1 MKQELIWKRTHT
13 CGELTF
19 ENEGK
24 TVVLNGWVHNWR
36 NHGGIIFIDLR
47 DRFGI
52 TQVVF
57 SPESEEKTTN
67 EAVKLRHEYVVSIT
81 GVVRRRPDNM
91 VNPKMVTGSIEVYAS
106 KLMILNTAQTPP
118 LHINDPDASESEELR
133 YRYRYLDLRRPGLQ
147 YNIIFRH
154 QVVAEVRKYLWNKGF
169 TEIETPV
176 LMKSTPEGARD
187 FLVPSRINKG
197 KFYALPQSPQTYKQ
211 ILMIAG
217 FERYFQIAR
226 CFRDEDLR
234 ADRQPEFTQI
244 DAELSFIDENDI
256 YSIFEEMIKIVFK
269 NCLDLEIKT
278 PFTRMSFKE
287 AFKTYGTDKPD
298 LRFGLP
304 IHDVTGI
311 FKTTEFKVFK
321 SVISENGN
329 IAAIAA
335 TGLADL
341 TRKNIDS
348 LTSFVSIFGA
358 KGLVW
363 LRLTENGVEGPAAKF
378 LSKTEMDS
386 LIEKTEAQKGDMIF
400 IIAAAEKICF
410 TSLGQL
416 RLELSRMRQLT
427 LKDDYKFLW
436 INEFPMFEYS
446 EQEQKYVAVHHPF
459 TSPVQEDIPLLETG
473 DFHKVR
479 SRAYDLVLNGFELGG
494 GSIRIHQKELQQSVF
509 KLLGISQKEAER
521 KFSFLLNALTYG
533 APPHGG
539 IAFGLDRIVMLM
551 LGLESIRDTI
561 AFPKTTAG
569 ISLMDNAPD
578 IVSETQINELGI
590 EIKKEYLRDG
600 EKEKI

>member
-1 MKQELIWKRTHT
+1 
-13 CGELTF
+13 
-19 ENEGK
+19 
-24 TVVLNGWVHNWR
+24 
-36 NHGGIIFIDLR
+36 
-47 DRFGI
+47 
-52 TQVVF
+52 
-57 SPESEEKTTN
+57 
-67 EAVKLRHEYVVSIT
+67 
-81 GVVRRRPDNM
+81 
-91 VNPKMVTGSIEVYAS
+91 
-106 KLMILNTAQTPP
+106 
-118 LHINDPDASESEELR
+118 
-133 YRYRYLDLRRPGLQ
+133 
-147 YNIIFRH
+147 
-154 QVVAEVRKYLWNKGF
+154 
-169 TEIETPV
+169 
-176 LMKSTPEGARD
+176 
-187 FLVPSRINKG
+187 
-197 KFYALPQSPQTYKQ
+197 
-211 ILMIAG
+211 
-217 FERYFQIAR
+217 
-226 CFRDEDLR
+226 
-234 ADRQPEFTQI
+234 
-244 DAELSFIDENDI
+244 
-256 YSIFEEMIKIVFK
+256 
-269 NCLDLEIKT
+269 
-278 PFTRMSFKE
+278 
-287 AFKTYGTDKPD
+287 
-298 LRFGLP
+298 
-304 IHDVTGI
+304 
-311 FKTTEFKVFK
+311 
-321 SVISENGN
+321 
-329 IAAIAA
+329 
-335 TGLADL
+335 
-341 TRKNIDS
+341 
-348 LTSFVSIFGA
+348 
-358 KGLVW
+358 
-363 LRLTENGVEGPAAKF
+363 
-378 LSKTEMDS
+378 MDT

-400 IIAAAEKICF
+400 IIAAAEKTCF

-416 RLELSRMRQLT
+416 RLELSRMRQLA

>member
-13 CGELTF
+13 CGELTA
-19 ENEGK
+19 ENEGN

-47 DRFGI
+47 DRAGI

-57 SPESEEKTTN
+57 SPESEENATDD
-67 EAVKLRHEYVVSIT
+67 AVKLRHEYVVSIT

-91 VNPKMVTGSIEVYAS
+91 VNPKMATGSIEVYAS

-154 QVVAEVRKYLWNKGF
+154 KVVAEVRKYLWNKGF
-169 TEIETPV
+169 TEIETPI

-256 YSIFEEMIKIVFK
+256 YSIFEDMIKIVFK
-269 NCLDLEIKT
+269 KCLDLEIKT
-278 PFTRMSFKE
+278 PFPRMSFKN
-287 AFKTYGTDKPD
+287 AFRTYGTDKPD

-304 IHDVTGI
+304 IHDVTDI

-321 SVISENGN
+321 SIIGENGN

-335 TGLADL
+335 TGFADL
-341 TRKNIDS
+341 TRKNIDK

-363 LRLTENGVEGPAAKF
+363 LRLAENGVEGPAVKF
-378 LSKTEMDS
+378 LSKTEMDT

-400 IIAAAEKICF
+400 IIAAAEKTCF

-416 RLELSRMRQLT
+416 RLELGRMRQLT
-427 LKDDYKFLW
+427 SNDDYKFLW
-436 INEFPMFEYS
+436 INEFPMFEFS
-446 EQEQKYVAVHHPF
+446 EQEQKYAAVHHPF

-578 IVSETQINELGI
+578 TVSETQINELGI
-590 EIKKEYLRDG
+590 EIKKEYLKDG

>member
-1 MKQELIWKRTHT
+1 MQQNFNWKRTHT
-13 CGELTF
+13 CGELTVSNNG
-19 ENEGK
+19 E
-24 TVVLNGWVHNWR
+24 TVILNGWVHNWR
-36 NHGGIIFIDLR
+36 NHGGIIFIDIR

-57 SPESEEKTTN
+57 SPESEEKIAD
-67 EAVKLRHEYVVSIT
+67 EAVKLRHEYVISIT
-81 GVVRRRPDNM
+81 GIVRKRPEDMINS
-91 VNPKMVTGSIEVYAS
+91 KMVTGGIEVYAS
-106 KLMILNTAQTPP
+106 KLQILNTALTPP

-133 YRYRYLDLRRPGLQ
+133 YRYRYLDLRRPHLQ
-147 YNIIFRH
+147 HNIIFRH
-154 QVVAEVRKYLWNKGF
+154 KVTSEVRKYLWSKGF

-187 FLVPSRINKG
+187 FLVPSRLNKG

-217 FERYFQIAR
+217 FEKYFQIAR

-256 YSIFEEMIKIVFK
+256 YSIFEEMVKTVFK
-269 NCLDLEIKT
+269 NCLDKEIQT
-278 PFTRMSFKE
+278 PFLRMSFRD
-287 AFKTYGTDKPD
+287 AFRTYGSDKPD

-304 IHDVTGI
+304 ICDITDI
-311 FKTTEFKVFK
+311 FKSTEFKVFN
-321 SVISENGN
+321 SIINENGK

-335 TGLADL
+335 TGFADL
-341 TRKNIDS
+341 SRKNIDS
-348 LTSFVSIFGA
+348 LTSYVSNYGA

-363 LRLTENGVEGPAAKF
+363 IRLTENGIEGPAVKF
-378 LSKTEMDS
+378 ISQTEQKS
-386 LIEKTEAQKGDMIF
+386 LIEKTGAQKGDMLF
-400 IIAAAEKICF
+400 IIAAQEKICF

-416 RLELSRMRQLT
+416 RLQLGKMRNLAS
-427 LKDDYKFLW
+427 KDDFKFLW
-436 INEFPMFEYS
+436 VNEFPMFEYS

-459 TSPVQEDIPLLETG
+459 TSPVLEDIPLLETEN
-473 DFHKVR
+473 FYKVR

-509 KLLGISQKEAER
+509 KLLGISPQEAER
-521 KFSFLLNALTYG
+521 KFSFLLKALTYG

-561 AFPKTTAG
+561 VFPKTTAG

-578 IVSETQINELGI
+578 TISEIQLNELGI
-590 EIKKEYLRDG
+590 EIKKENSFAGKR
-600 EKEKI
+600 E